1 MVQFSHERQNKAIGL
16 RMPTPGDFRDLQLD
30 QWTCAPPKEGE
41 LRVQITSCALNFA
54 DLLLCKGTY
63 QIKPEGAFSPGL
75 EITGKIDMP
84 DHPRH
89 LQRVVGLVDYGGL
102 CSLANFPEE
111 QLVAIPHDVSDF
123 QASCLP
129 VGYGTSEAGL
139 YQRARLRAGER
150 VLIHGGTSGVGRTA
164 AELAQAAGHE
174 VILSASSPQRKE
186 LLESRGYQHVF
197 LLDETFRSEVEGR
210 FGRRPIDVVYDAIG
224 GEAART
230 NLSLLAFQGRYL
242 VIGFAGGPPPQFP
255 ANLLLVKNID
265 VIGFYWGG
273 YVHNHPELYQ
283 QTITTLLEKVRG
295 GLIRPF
301 YEVLD
306 GFESAL
312 EGLKM
317 LENRSAL
324 GKIIINLNK

>member
-1 MVQFSHERQNKAIGL
+1 
-16 RMPTPGDFRDLQLD
+16 MPTPGDFKDLQLD
-30 QWTCAPPKEGE
+30 QWTCDPPKEGE

-111 QLVAIPHDVSDF
+111 QLVPIPHDVSDF

-150 VLIHGGTSGVGRTA
+150 VLIHGGTSGVGEPQQNWPRQQGMRSFSQPVHLREKSFLKA
-164 AELAQAAGHE
+164 E
-174 VILSASSPQRKE
+174 VISMSS
-186 LLESRGYQHVF
+186 Y
-197 LLDETFRSEVEGR
+197 
-210 FGRRPIDVVYDAIG
+210 
-224 GEAART
+224 
-230 NLSLLAFQGRYL
+230 
-242 VIGFAGGPPPQFP
+242 
-255 ANLLLVKNID
+255 
-265 VIGFYWGG
+265 
-273 YVHNHPELYQ
+273 
-283 QTITTLLEKVRG
+283 
-295 GLIRPF
+295 
-301 YEVLD
+301 
-306 GFESAL
+306 
-312 EGLKM
+312 
-317 LENRSAL
+317 
-324 GKIIINLNK
+324 